1 MPFKWSYEFLLFLVS
16 YLCTGDS
23 KMTKCDEKGVSG
35 RWRIV
40 ERDLVLI
47 YEGVVFWEAVGES
60 PLSCMIGFSKA
71 TQEH

>member
-1 MPFKWSYEFLLFLVS
+1 
-16 YLCTGDS
+16 
-23 KMTKCDEKGVSG
+23 MTKCDEKGVSG